1 MLHLLHAAAGEM
13 AGEEEE
19 EEGGREGE
27 RWRDGEGRW
36 MTLSVW
42 CRSERGEREREKS
55 FLFVDKGKK
64 AAVVPSV
71 HQGLWFSSFKNLYSL
86 ITKNKG
92 FLLMNIFA
100 LRSIR

>member
-1 MLHLLHAAAGEM
+1 MCVCVCVCV
-13 AGEEEE
+13 
-19 EEGGREGE
+19 R
-27 RWRDGEGRW
+27 
-36 MTLSVW
+36 
-42 CRSERGEREREKS
+42 EREREKS
-55 FLFVDKGKK
+55 FLFADKGKK